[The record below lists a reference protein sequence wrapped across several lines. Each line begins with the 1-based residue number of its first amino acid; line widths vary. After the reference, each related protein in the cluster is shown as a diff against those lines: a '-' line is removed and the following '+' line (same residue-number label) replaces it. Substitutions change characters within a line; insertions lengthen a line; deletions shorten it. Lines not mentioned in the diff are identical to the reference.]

1 MDKFIIEGPVR
12 LEGTVSASGAKN
24 AVLPLMAASLL
35 TRGVSKISNVPGLR
49 DVRTFMML
57 LDMLGAKC
65 ELVDDLLTIDT
76 TGLHS
81 IVAPYD
87 HVKKMRASVYVLGP
101 LLAFKGESLVS
112 LPGGCAWGPRPVNL
126 HIEGMKAIGAEV
138 DVTEGYIHATSR
150 GRKLSGGSY
159 RFEPSSVGAT
169 CNVMMSAVLAD
180 GVTELQNCAIEP
192 EVTQLVEALI
202 DAGAKIEGAGTTTL
216 KIDGVESL
224 NPINQRVIPD
234 RIEAGTFLTA
244 AAMTRGDVT
253 VKNCC
258 PDHMTALLDILKAM
272 GCDIEVTK
280 DSVRCSITGKPT
292 PVEVVTHPYPGF
304 ATDMQAQV
312 MAVASV
318 AEGTSHIT
326 ETIYPDRFTHAAE
339 LCRLGA
345 EIRIDAAVATI
356 DGVDVLNGAP
366 VMATD
371 LRASAAMVLA
381 GFTALGETSIE
392 RVYHID
398 RGYERIEEKL
408 AALGGV
414 IRRVNE

>member
-35 TRGVSKISNVPGLR
+35 TSGVSKISNVPGLR
-49 DVRTFMML
+49 DVRTFMQL

-76 TGLHS
+76 TRLHS

-150 GRKLSGGSY
+150 GKRLSGGSY

-202 DAGAKIEGAGTTTL
+202 HAGAKIEGAGTTTL
-216 KIDGVESL
+216 KIEGVESL

-244 AAMTRGDVT
+244 AAMTKGDVT
-253 VKNCC
+253 VENCC
-258 PDHMTALLDILKAM
+258 PDHMTALLDILKSM
-272 GCDIEVTK
+272 GCDIEITE
-280 DSVRCSITGKPT
+280 DSVRCSITGRPT

-318 AEGTSHIT
+318 ADGTSHIT

-345 EIRIDAAVATI
+345 EIRIDGAVATI

-381 GFTALGETSIE
+381 GFTA
-392 RVYHID
+392 
-398 RGYERIEEKL
+398 
-408 AALGGV
+408 
-414 IRRVNE
+414 

>member
-1 MDKFIIEGPVR
+1 
-12 LEGTVSASGAKN
+12 
-24 AVLPLMAASLL
+24 
-35 TRGVSKISNVPGLR
+35 SNVPGLR
-49 DVRTFMML
+49 DVKTFMML

-126 HIEGMKAIGAEV
+126 HIEGMKALGAEI

-150 GRKLSGGSY
+150 GKRLSGGSY

-202 DAGAKIEGAGTTTL
+202 GAGAKIEGAGTTTL
-216 KIDGVESL
+216 KIEGVESL

-244 AAMTRGDVT
+244 AAMTKGDVT

-272 GCDIEVTK
+272 GCDIEVTE
-280 DSVRCSITGKPT
+280 DSVRCSINGRPT

-318 AEGTSHIT
+318 ADGTSHIT

-345 EIRIDAAVATI
+345 EIRIDSAVATI

-381 GFTALGETSIE
+381 GFTANGETSIE
-392 RVYHID
+392 RIYHID

>member
-35 TRGVSKISNVPGLR
+35 TSGVSKISNVPGLR
-49 DVRTFMML
+49 DVRTFMQL

-76 TGLHS
+76 TRLHS

-150 GRKLSGGSY
+150 GRRLAGGSY

-202 DAGAKIEGAGTTTL
+202 HAGAKIEGAGTTTL
-216 KIDGVESL
+216 KIEGVESL

-244 AAMTRGDVT
+244 AAMTKGDVT
-253 VKNCC
+253 VENCC
-258 PDHMTALLDILKAM
+258 PDHMTALLDILKSM
-272 GCDIEVTK
+272 GCDIEITE
-280 DSVRCSITGKPT
+280 DSVRCSITGRPT

-318 AEGTSHIT
+318 ADGTSHIT

-345 EIRIDAAVATI
+345 EIIIDGAVATI

-381 GFTALGETSIE
+381 GFTAIGETSIE

>member
-35 TRGVSKISNVPGLR
+35 TSGISKISNVPGLR
-49 DVRTFMML
+49 DVKTFMML

-126 HIEGMKAIGAEV
+126 HIEGMKALGAEI

-150 GRKLSGGSY
+150 GKRLSGGSY

-202 DAGAKIEGAGTTTL
+202 GAGAKIEGAGTTTL
-216 KIDGVESL
+216 KIEGVESL

-244 AAMTRGDVT
+244 AAMTKGDVT
-253 VKNCC
+253 VENCC

-272 GCDIEVTK
+272 GCDIEVTE
-280 DSVRCSITGKPT
+280 DSVRCSINDKPT

-318 AEGTSHIT
+318 ADGTSHIT

-345 EIRIDAAVATI
+345 EIRIDGAVATI
-356 DGVDVLNGAP
+356 DGVEVLNGAP

-381 GFTALGETSIE
+381 GFTANGETSIE

-414 IRRVNE
+414 ICRVNE

>member
-35 TRGVSKISNVPGLR
+35 TSGVSKISNVPGLR
-49 DVRTFMML
+49 DVRTFMQL

-76 TGLHS
+76 TRLHS

-150 GRKLSGGSY
+150 GRRLAGGSY

-202 DAGAKIEGAGTTTL
+202 HAGAKIEGAGTTTL
-216 KIDGVESL
+216 KIEGVESL

-244 AAMTRGDVT
+244 AAMTKGDVT
-253 VKNCC
+253 VENCC
-258 PDHMTALLDILKAM
+258 PDHMTALLDILKSM
-272 GCDIEVTK
+272 GCDIEITE
-280 DSVRCSITGKPT
+280 DSVRCSITGRPT

-318 AEGTSHIT
+318 ADGTSHIT

-345 EIRIDAAVATI
+345 EIRIDGAVATI

-381 GFTALGETSIE
+381 GFTAIGETSIE

>member
-35 TRGVSKISNVPGLR
+35 TSGISKISNVPGLR
-49 DVRTFMML
+49 DVKTFMML

-126 HIEGMKAIGAEV
+126 HIEGMKALGAEI

-150 GRKLSGGSY
+150 GKRLSGGSY

-202 DAGAKIEGAGTTTL
+202 GAGAKIEGAGTTTL
-216 KIDGVESL
+216 KIEGVESL

-244 AAMTRGDVT
+244 AAMTKGDVT
-253 VKNCC
+253 VENCC

-272 GCDIEVTK
+272 GCDIEVTE
-280 DSVRCSITGKPT
+280 DSVRCSINDKPT

-318 AEGTSHIT
+318 ADGTSHIT

-345 EIRIDAAVATI
+345 EIRIDSAVATI

-381 GFTALGETSIE
+381 GFTANGETSIE
-392 RVYHID
+392 RIYHID

>member
-1 MDKFIIEGPVR
+1 MDKFIVEGPVR
-12 LEGTVSASGAKN
+12 LSGTVKASGAKN

-35 TRGVSKISNVPGLR
+35 SSGVSEISNVPSLR
-49 DVRTFMML
+49 DVNTFMQL
-57 LDMLGAKC
+57 LNMLGAKC

-126 HIEGMKAIGAEV
+126 HIEGMKALGAEI

-150 GRKLSGGSY
+150 GKRLSGGSY

-202 DAGAKIEGAGTTTL
+202 GAGAKIEGAGTTTL
-216 KIDGVESL
+216 KIEGVESL

-244 AAMTRGDVT
+244 AAMTKGDVT
-253 VKNCC
+253 VENCC

-272 GCDIEVTK
+272 GCDIEVTE
-280 DSVRCSITGKPT
+280 DSVRCSINDKPT

-318 AEGTSHIT
+318 ADGTSHIT

-345 EIRIDAAVATI
+345 EIRIDGAVATI
-356 DGVDVLNGAP
+356 DGVEVLNGAP

-381 GFTALGETSIE
+381 GFTANGETSIE

-414 IRRVNE
+414 ICRVNE

>member
-35 TRGVSKISNVPGLR
+35 TSGISKISNVPGLR
-49 DVRTFMML
+49 DVKTFMML

-126 HIEGMKAIGAEV
+126 HIEGMKALGAEI

-150 GRKLSGGSY
+150 GKRLSGGSY

-202 DAGAKIEGAGTTTL
+202 GAGAKIEGAGTTTL
-216 KIDGVESL
+216 KIEGVESL

-244 AAMTRGDVT
+244 AAMTKGDVT

-272 GCDIEVTK
+272 GCDIEVTE
-280 DSVRCSITGKPT
+280 DSVRCSINGRPT

-318 AEGTSHIT
+318 ADGTSHIT

-345 EIRIDAAVATI
+345 EIRIDSAVATI

-381 GFTALGETSIE
+381 GFTANGETSIE

>member
-12 LEGTVSASGAKN
+12 LEGTVTASGAKN

-35 TRGVSKISNVPGLR
+35 TSGVSKISNVPGLR
-49 DVRTFMML
+49 DVKTFMML
-57 LDMLGAKC
+57 LEMLGAKC

-76 TGLHS
+76 TRLHS

-126 HIEGMKAIGAEV
+126 HIEGMKALGAEV

-150 GRKLSGGSY
+150 GKRLAGGSY

-169 CNVMMSAVLAD
+169 CNVMMSAVLCD
-180 GVTELQNCAIEP
+180 GVTELQNCAVEP
-192 EVTQLVEALI
+192 EVTQIVDALI
-202 DAGAKIEGAGTTTL
+202 DAGAKIEGSGTTTL
-216 KIDGVESL
+216 KIEGVESL

-244 AAMTRGDVT
+244 AAMTKGDVT

-272 GCDIEVTK
+272 GCEIETTE
-280 DSVRCSITGKPT
+280 DSVRCSIKSRPT
-292 PVEVVTHPYPGF
+292 SVEVVTHPYPGF

-318 AEGTSHIT
+318 ADGTSHIT

-345 EIRIDAAVATI
+345 EIRIDNAVATI
-356 DGVDVLNGAP
+356 VGVDVLNGAP

-381 GFTALGETSIE
+381 GFTANGETSIE

-408 AALGGV
+408 AALGGI

>member
-1 MDKFIIEGPVR
+1 R
-12 LEGTVSASGAKN
+12 
-24 AVLPLMAASLL
+24 
-35 TRGVSKISNVPGLR
+35 
-49 DVRTFMML
+49 
-57 LDMLGAKC
+57 
-65 ELVDDLLTIDT
+65 
-76 TGLHS
+76 
-81 IVAPYD
+81 
-87 HVKKMRASVYVLGP
+87 
-101 LLAFKGESLVS
+101 
-112 LPGGCAWGPRPVNL
+112 
-126 HIEGMKAIGAEV
+126 
-138 DVTEGYIHATSR
+138 
-150 GRKLSGGSY
+150 LSGGSY

-202 DAGAKIEGAGTTTL
+202 HAGAKIEGAGTTTL
-216 KIDGVESL
+216 KIEGVESL

-244 AAMTRGDVT
+244 AAMTKGDVT
-253 VKNCC
+253 VENCC
-258 PDHMTALLDILKAM
+258 PDHMTALLDILKSM
-272 GCDIEVTK
+272 GCDIEITE
-280 DSVRCSITGKPT
+280 DSVRCSITGRPT

-318 AEGTSHIT
+318 ADGTSHIT

-345 EIRIDAAVATI
+345 EIRIDGAVATI
-356 DGVDVLNGAP
+356 DGVDVKKREQ

-381 GFTALGETSIE
+381 GFTANGETSIE

-408 AALGGV
+408 AALG
-414 IRRVNE
+414 

>member
-35 TRGVSKISNVPGLR
+35 TSGISKISNVPGLR
-49 DVRTFMML
+49 DVKTFMML

-126 HIEGMKAIGAEV
+126 HIEGMKALGAEI

-150 GRKLSGGSY
+150 GKRLSGGSY

-202 DAGAKIEGAGTTTL
+202 GAGAKIEGAGTTTL
-216 KIDGVESL
+216 KIEGVESL

-244 AAMTRGDVT
+244 AAMTKGDVT
-253 VKNCC
+253 VENCC

-272 GCDIEVTK
+272 GCDIEVTE
-280 DSVRCSITGKPT
+280 DSVRCSINDKPT

-318 AEGTSHIT
+318 ADGTSHIT

-345 EIRIDAAVATI
+345 EIRIDSAVATI

-381 GFTALGETSIE
+381 GFTANGETSIE
-392 RVYHID
+392 RIYHID
-398 RGYERIEEKL
+398 RGYERIE
-408 AALGGV
+408 
-414 IRRVNE
+414 

>member
-35 TRGVSKISNVPGLR
+35 TSGVSTISNVPGLR
-49 DVRTFMML
+49 DVKTFMML

-126 HIEGMKAIGAEV
+126 HIEGMKALGAEI

-150 GRKLSGGSY
+150 GKRLSGGSY

-202 DAGAKIEGAGTTTL
+202 GAGAKIEGAGTTTL
-216 KIDGVESL
+216 KIEGVESL

-244 AAMTRGDVT
+244 AAMTKGDVT
-253 VKNCC
+253 VENCC

-272 GCDIEVTK
+272 GCDIEVTE
-280 DSVRCSITGKPT
+280 DSVRCSINDKPT

-318 AEGTSHIT
+318 ADGTSHIT

-345 EIRIDAAVATI
+345 EIRIDGAVATI
-356 DGVDVLNGAP
+356 DGVEVLNGAP

-381 GFTALGETSIE
+381 GFTANGETSIE

-414 IRRVNE
+414 ICRVNE

>member
-35 TRGVSKISNVPGLR
+35 TSGVSTISNVPGLR

-76 TGLHS
+76 TRIHS

-126 HIEGMKAIGAEV
+126 HIEGMKALGAEI

-150 GRKLSGGSY
+150 GKRLSGGSY

-216 KIDGVESL
+216 KIEGVESL

-253 VKNCC
+253 VENCC

-272 GCDIEVTK
+272 GCDIEITE
-280 DSVRCSITGKPT
+280 DSVRCSISGKPT

-318 AEGTSHIT
+318 ADGTSHIT

-345 EIRIDAAVATI
+345 EIRIDGAIATI

-381 GFTALGETSIE
+381 GFTANGETSIE

>member
-35 TRGVSKISNVPGLR
+35 TSGVSTISNVPGLR
-49 DVRTFMML
+49 DVKTFMML

-126 HIEGMKAIGAEV
+126 HIEGMKALGAEI

-150 GRKLSGGSY
+150 GKRLSGGSY

-202 DAGAKIEGAGTTTL
+202 GAGAKIEGAGTTTL
-216 KIDGVESL
+216 KIEGVESL

-244 AAMTRGDVT
+244 AAMTKGDVT
-253 VKNCC
+253 VENCC

-272 GCDIEVTK
+272 GCDIEVTE
-280 DSVRCSITGKPT
+280 DSVRCSINDKPT

-318 AEGTSHIT
+318 ADGTSHIT

-345 EIRIDAAVATI
+345 EIRIDSAVATI

-381 GFTALGETSIE
+381 GFTANGETSIE
-392 RVYHID
+392 RIYHID

>member
-35 TRGVSKISNVPGLR
+35 TSGVSKISNVPGLR
-49 DVRTFMML
+49 DVRTFMQL

-76 TGLHS
+76 TRLHS

-150 GRKLSGGSY
+150 GKRLSGGSY

-180 GVTELQNCAIEP
+180 GVTELQNCPIEP
-192 EVTQLVEALI
+192 EVTQLGEA
-202 DAGAKIEGAGTTTL
+202 
-216 KIDGVESL
+216 
-224 NPINQRVIPD
+224 
-234 RIEAGTFLTA
+234 
-244 AAMTRGDVT
+244 
-253 VKNCC
+253 
-258 PDHMTALLDILKAM
+258 
-272 GCDIEVTK
+272 
-280 DSVRCSITGKPT
+280 
-292 PVEVVTHPYPGF
+292 
-304 ATDMQAQV
+304 
-312 MAVASV
+312 
-318 AEGTSHIT
+318 
-326 ETIYPDRFTHAAE
+326 
-339 LCRLGA
+339 
-345 EIRIDAAVATI
+345 
-356 DGVDVLNGAP
+356 
-366 VMATD
+366 
-371 LRASAAMVLA
+371 
-381 GFTALGETSIE
+381 
-392 RVYHID
+392 
-398 RGYERIEEKL
+398 
-408 AALGGV
+408 
-414 IRRVNE
+414 